1 MEMRIFWDKI
11 SVTSFSQPHHCQKIS
26 QLQAQVN
33 KECWL
38 CSFSPVFG
46 IFQLNI
52 QEALSD
58 PAYLSSLLRHIAV
71 CHNIC
76 GRNKGMN
83 ETLPFPL
90 NMPAPATWKAVLW
103 PKKQKHRVLLLL
115 PSFFDVFYPMNLH
128 HWNSTLPSR
137 FDYKHHVFS
146 EVFPNLCIDK
156 EFLLSRSSNHFIIT
170 SKRITLKC
178 VRYYHYF
185 DKIFWMAN

>member
-1 MEMRIFWDKI
+1 MDMRVFWDKI

-38 CSFSPVFG
+38 CVFSPVFG

-83 ETLPFPL
+83 ERLSLSHQTCLLQPHGKPYCD
-90 NMPAPATWKAVLW
+90 
-103 PKKQKHRVLLLL
+103 PKNKNTEFCYFCLLFLMCSIPWTCTTEILLFRHGLIINTMCFQKSSQMSALIKNSFSLDHPITSSLL
-115 PSFFDVFYPMNLH
+115 P
-128 HWNSTLPSR
+128 
-137 FDYKHHVFS
+137 
-146 EVFPNLCIDK
+146 K
-156 EFLLSRSSNHFIIT
+156 E
-170 SKRITLKC
+170 
-178 VRYYHYF
+178 
-185 DKIFWMAN
+185 